1 MKVRGKIFVGT
12 AALAMCGLAYCVAGE
27 VDAVMLRRH
36 AESSCRCE
44 QHGGPGAR
52 RACWADFD
60 KEFAAK
66 HPQIGFHTF
75 CEVFIRPQ
83 RFEWTA
89 NGWPHK
95 ITTSY
100 TTDMLPGGPVTF
112 CSEAEARAAE
122 KALSQDWEPDGT
134 ITPATEK
141 LVRDIARGRAYTPAP
156 ADTPSCA

>member
-12 AALAMCGLAYCVAGE
+12 AALAMCGLVYCVAGE

-52 RACWADFD
+52 KACWADFD

-66 HPQIGFHTF
+66 HPRIGDHHF
-75 CEVFIRPQ
+75 CEAIVHPDKFI
-83 RFEWTA
+83 WTV
-89 NGWPHK
+89 NGWPHR
-95 ITTSY
+95 ITTRY
-100 TTDMLPGGPVTF
+100 TTGGGPDGPLTL
-112 CSEAEARAAE
+112 CSEAEARKVEMAVDT
-122 KALSQDWEPDGT
+122 DWARYGT

-141 LVRDIARGRAYTPAP
+141 LVRDIARGRPYTPAP
-156 ADTPSCA
+156 VDTPSCA